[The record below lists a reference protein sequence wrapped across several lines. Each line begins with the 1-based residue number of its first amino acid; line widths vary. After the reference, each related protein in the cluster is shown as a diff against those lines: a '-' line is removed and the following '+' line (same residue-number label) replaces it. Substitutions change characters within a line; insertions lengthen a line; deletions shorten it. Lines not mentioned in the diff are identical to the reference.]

1 MRRKINLSEEY
12 VIHNE
17 DELYKQLYRLR
28 KLNEEQAKDDEQYNK
43 EIAESQ
49 AWYEPAKQKRQ
60 AAIDNVKSLIEEFYI
75 NQYQKDPYYRY
86 KSRNGSVSKRETT
99 TFVHDDNELL
109 KTVPDKYVKRS
120 IKWGDFKKTLRD
132 TGNGTVVDA
141 DGEIVKG
148 VKAEKSLN
156 VIIKPTKGE

>member
-1 MRRKINLSEEY
+1 MNEEY
-12 VIHNE
+12 TIQNE
-17 DELYKQLYRLR
+17 DDLYKQLYRLR

-43 EIAESQ
+43 EITESQ

-60 AAIDNVKSLIEEFYI
+60 TTIDNIEALIEEFYVE
-75 NQYQKDPYYRY
+75 QYRKDPYYRY

-99 TFVHDDNELL
+99 KLVHDDSKLL

-120 IKWGDFKKTLRD
+120 IKWGDFKKTLHD
-132 TGNGTVVDA
+132 AGNGKVVNE
-141 DGEIVKG
+141 DGEIVDG
-148 VKAEKSLN
+148 VTAEKSLS